1 MIKIKN
7 LLFFFAALIA
17 FAPLHAQDEDNE
29 DPDNL
34 VPNGSFE
41 NLGEGTLRRDE
52 QFDLVKEWGFS
63 TDVIPDVFAKEIK
76 SRYVAIPDNLYGT
89 EEPAEGDKY
98 AGIVMYSYRSKRPR
112 SYITVELKSKM
123 KENNLYCIRYKASL
137 AERSRYA
144 SNNLGALITSKKVSE
159 KGTNAIVNGAAIVN
173 DRNDVVGQTD
183 GWWDFCKRYAAKGNE
198 QYLTIGN
205 FATDANTANDTREVS
220 SEFEKGPEIAAY
232 YYIDQVEVRRIEANE
247 NCGCA
252 NTKIPESKV
261 IYSGTV
267 QLNDDMTMSDKVEA
281 IDAYF
286 YQYQAEVVSAAQR
299 TIDQIVEMMKANPL
313 MKVQVIA
320 HTDNEE
326 AELAK
331 KEMSLKTLAEDRAKN
346 VREYIAEQ
354 GVDRTRVLMDNKDNT
369 QPVSKMSTPISL
381 AKNRRVEFKIVF

>member
-1 MIKIKN
+1 MIKTKSLI
-7 LLFFFAALIA
+7 FFFASAIA
-17 FAPLHAQDEDNE
+17 FLPVSAQDDDP
-29 DPDNL
+29 DPDNM

-41 NLGEGTLRRDE
+41 IFEGSLRRDE
-52 QFDLVKEWGFS
+52 QFDLTKDWGFAS
-63 TDVIPDVFAKEIK
+63 DVIPDLFASNIK
-76 SRYVAIPDNLYGT
+76 SRYVAVPENMYGK
-89 EEPAEGDKY
+89 EDPAEGDNY
-98 AGIVMYSYRSKRPR
+98 AGIVAYSYRGKRSR
-112 SYITVELKSKM
+112 SYLTVQLKSKM
-123 KENNLYCIRYKASL
+123 KENNLYCIKYKASL

-144 SNNLGALITSKKVSE
+144 SNNMGALITQKKVSE
-159 KGTNAIVNGAAIVN
+159 KGTGAIVNSDAIVN
-173 DRNDVVGQTD
+173 DRNDVVSQSD

-205 FATDANTANDTREVS
+205 FATDANTTNETREVS
-220 SEFEKGPEIAAY
+220 TDYEKGPEIAAY

-261 IYSGTV
+261 IYSATV
-267 QLNDDMTMSDKVEA
+267 QLNDEMTITEKVDA

-313 MKVQVIA
+313 MKVQVIG

-331 KEMSLKTLAEDRAKN
+331 KETSLSTLAEDRAKN
-346 VREYIAEQ
+346 VREYIAAQ
-354 GVDRTRVLMDNKDNT
+354 GVDRTRVLMDNKGNT
-369 QPVSKMSTPISL
+369 EPVSKMSTPISL
-381 AKNRRVEFKIVF
+381 AKNRRVEFRIVL

>member
-1 MIKIKN
+1 MMKTRK
-7 LLFFFAALIA
+7 LLFFFAAAIA
-17 FAPLHAQDEDNE
+17 FVPVSAQDEDP

-41 NLGEGTLRRDE
+41 NFEGSLRRDE
-52 QFDLVKEWGFS
+52 QFDLTKEWGFAN
-63 TDVIPDVFAKEIK
+63 DVIPDLFATNIK
-76 SRYVAIPDNLYGT
+76 SRYVSVPDNMYGK
-89 EEPAEGDKY
+89 EEPADGENY
-98 AGIVMYSYRSKRPR
+98 AGIVAYSYRSKRSR
-112 SYITVELKSKM
+112 SYLTVQLKSKM
-123 KENNLYCIRYKASL
+123 KENNLYCIKYKASL

-144 SNNLGALITSKKVSE
+144 SNNLGALITPKKVSE
-159 KGTNAIVNGAAIVN
+159 KGTGAIINSQAIVN
-173 DRNDVVGQTD
+173 DKNSVVSQTD

-205 FATDANTANDTREVS
+205 FVSDANTNNETREVS

-232 YYIDQVEVRRIEANE
+232 YFIDQVEVRRIEANE

-261 IYSGTV
+261 IYSGTT
-267 QLNDDMTMSDKVEA
+267 QLSDDMTMSEKVDA

-286 YQYQAEVVSAAQR
+286 YQYKGEVVSAAQR
-299 TIDQIVEMMKANPL
+299 TIDQIVELMKANPM
-313 MKVQVIA
+313 MKIQVIA

-331 KEMSLKTLAEDRAKN
+331 KETSLATLAEDRAKN
-346 VREYIAEQ
+346 VREYIAAQ
-354 GVDRTRVLMDNKDNT
+354 GVDRTRILMDNKGNT